1 MDIKPVNPSIYPSPN
16 PSGIKIPFNIDDSST
31 TKVRADVTNLRK
43 EKIMID
49 AIKEVSC
56 TRCLHQEVCKYKQDF
71 LDICNAVSS
80 SMVNRPC
87 ENGKKVETTPI
98 TNFDFL
104 GGIQIECRYYQ
115 AQAINPRLF
124 DPVIT
129 TYHGDQITNPYIT
142 ATNPSTISNT
152 ITAIKKEN

>member
-1 MDIKPVNPSIYPSPN
+1 
-16 PSGIKIPFNIDDSST
+16 
-31 TKVRADVTNLRK
+31 
-43 EKIMID
+43 MID
-49 AIKEVSC
+49 AIKEVPC

-87 ENGKKVETTPI
+87 EDGKKVKTIPV

-115 AQAINPRLF
+115 APAINQRLF
-124 DPVIT
+124 DPGIV
-129 TYHGDQITNPYIT
+129 YQDDKITNPCT
-142 ATNPSTISNT
+142 TVTNPSTISNT
-152 ITAIKKEN
+152 ISTTKKEN

>member
-1 MDIKPVNPSIYPSPN
+1 
-16 PSGIKIPFNIDDSST
+16 
-31 TKVRADVTNLRK
+31 
-43 EKIMID
+43 MID

-56 TRCLHQEVCKYKQDF
+56 TRCLHQEVCKYKPDF

-87 ENGKKVETTPI
+87 EDGKKVETTPI

-115 AQAINPRLF
+115 MQAINPKLF
-124 DPVIT
+124 D
-129 TYHGDQITNPYIT
+129 TNFL
-142 ATNPSTISNT
+142 TNYNNAIPCT
-152 ITAIKKEN
+152 IKKED

>member
-16 PSGIKIPFNIDDSST
+16 PSGIKVAFN
-31 TKVRADVTNLRK
+31 
-43 EKIMID
+43 ID

-80 SMVNRPC
+80 SIVNRPC
-87 ENGKKVETTPI
+87 EDGKKVEITPI

-115 AQAINPRLF
+115 MQAINPRLF
-124 DPVIT
+124 DPGI
-129 TYHGDQITNPYIT
+129 INSYIT
-142 ATNPSTISNT
+142 ATNPSTLSNT
-152 ITAIKKEN
+152 TTAIKKED

>member
-16 PSGIKIPFNIDDSST
+16 PSGIKIAFNIGDSPTAST
-31 TKVRADVTNLRK
+31 AVTNRRK

-56 TRCLHQEVCKYKQDF
+56 TRCLHQEVCRYKPDF

-87 ENGKKVETTPI
+87 EDGKKVETTPI
-98 TNFDFL
+98 ANFDFL

-115 AQAINPRLF
+115 MQAINPRLF
-124 DPVIT
+124 DPGII
-129 TYHGDQITNPYIT
+129 YHGDPITNPYIT
-142 ATNPSTISNT
+142 VTNPATISNT
-152 ITAIKKEN
+152 TTAMKKED

>member
-1 MDIKPVNPSIYPSPN
+1 
-16 PSGIKIPFNIDDSST
+16 
-31 TKVRADVTNLRK
+31 
-43 EKIMID
+43 MID

-56 TRCLHQEVCKYKQDF
+56 TRCLHQEVCRYKPDF

-80 SMVNRPC
+80 SIVNRPC
-87 ENGKKVETTPI
+87 EDGKTVEMTHI

-104 GGIQIECRYYQ
+104 GGIQIKCRYYQ

-129 TYHGDQITNPYIT
+129 TYHGDPVTNPCIT
-142 ATNPSTISNT
+142 VTNPPIPSNT
-152 ITAIKKEN
+152 ITAIKKED

>member
-1 MDIKPVNPSIYPSPN
+1 
-16 PSGIKIPFNIDDSST
+16 
-31 TKVRADVTNLRK
+31 
-43 EKIMID
+43 MID

-56 TRCLHQEVCKYKQDF
+56 TRCLHQEVCRYKPDF

-80 SMVNRPC
+80 SMIKRPC
-87 ENGKKVETTPI
+87 ENGKAVEMAPI

-115 AQAINPRLF
+115 AQVINPRLF

-129 TYHGDQITNPYIT
+129 TYHGDKITNPCIT
-142 ATNPSTISNT
+142 VTNPSTISNT
-152 ITAIKKEN
+152 TTAIKKEN

>member
-1 MDIKPVNPSIYPSPN
+1 
-16 PSGIKIPFNIDDSST
+16 
-31 TKVRADVTNLRK
+31 
-43 EKIMID
+43 MID

-87 ENGKKVETTPI
+87 EDGKKVKTTPI

-115 AQAINPRLF
+115 MQAINPRLF
-124 DPVIT
+124 DPGII
-129 TYHGDQITNPYIT
+129 YHGDPITNPYIT
-142 ATNPSTISNT
+142 VTNPSTLSNT
-152 ITAIKKEN
+152 ITATNKED